1 MNVKKSSDAMNEL
14 DSKYI
19 DEALNYSATKK
30 SGRFSP
36 KWIRRCMIAACLC
49 VALVI
54 GVLIQPP
61 NSNVVTSSGF
71 LTITAYAAS
80 SDEELVMQEGIEL
93 PVDYNWSLA
102 MSSRPGLPLK
112 LTTSEHP
119 NATFEVSVEG
129 GTLFLWESNQ
139 ISYLES
145 PFNAENGTTIYWTNL
160 SRTNGNNFDRYSESE
175 AYISII
181 IREEENIIGYAVV
194 QIYTNDM
201 KNEPAQNYS
210 AKLLK
215 SVSFPMV
222 NGTYQKITSEYI
234 ATEIENVRGR
244 TMKFRG
250 QVFNKDELSSETIK
264 WLEWYNALPLEDQLA
279 VNSIPRELYTH
290 NNSTT
295 ADTDANA
302 EE

>member
-1 MNVKKSSDAMNEL
+1 MNAKKFSDAMSEL

-30 SGRFSP
+30 RGRFSP
-36 KWIRRCMIAACLC
+36 KWIRRCAIAACLC

-54 GVLIQPP
+54 GVFIQST
-61 NSNVVTSSGF
+61 NSNVVTASGF
-71 LTITAYAAS
+71 LVITAYAAS

-129 GTLFLWESNQ
+129 GTLLLWEANQ
-139 ISYLES
+139 ISYMES

-160 SRTNGNNFDRYSESE
+160 SQTNGNDFEQYLESE
-175 AYISII
+175 AYISVI

-201 KNEPAQNYS
+201 ENAPAQNYS

-215 SVSFPMV
+215 SVSFPTV
-222 NGTYQKITSEYI
+222 NGTYQSITPEYITSEI
-234 ATEIENVRGR
+234 NKVIGEN
-244 TMKFRG
+244 
-250 QVFNKDELSSETIK
+250 
-264 WLEWYNALPLEDQLA
+264 
-279 VNSIPRELYTH
+279 
-290 NNSTT
+290 
-295 ADTDANA
+295 
-302 EE
+302 